1 MIRRTPRSTRTDTLF
16 PYTTL
21 FRSRRGTG
29 ADREE
34 RHRFDPLALAHR
46 EEAADDGVRPAQAGQ
61 HRRTAPGGMFEIGDV
76 GLVRQEGD
84 RFQFE
89 MRDGETHGPLLLMVM
104 TVQCVPS
111 PSPRPES
118 GRTWFGERGWR

>member
-89 MRDGETHGPLLLMVM
+89 MRDGEPPGTDRKSV
-104 TVQCVPS
+104 V
-111 PSPRPES
+111 S
-118 GRTWFGERGWR
+118 GKSVSERVDRGGRRRNKKKNTI